1 MDLKL
6 QDKIALVTGSG
17 SSVGY
22 GRAIATTLAQEGC
35 DVVCADLNLA
45 WAEEAA
51 GVVEDLGRRA
61 MAVKVDVADRSSVD
75 AMVKA
80 VIERFGRIDIL
91 VNNAGTSSQDKP
103 FMQKTKSDW
112 DLDIGVNL
120 YGQMNVAQAVIPHMA
135 ERRYGRIVNTSGGQG
150 LPAISTYGAA
160 KAGVEAFTHSLAL
173 EVAPSGIIV
182 NGIAPGLGETGLI
195 VRTAEEHKEGFR
207 RMSALKRL
215 CTPQDVAP
223 AVAFL
228 SSDVCSYMVG
238 QWLRLATF

>member
-1 MDLKL
+1 VDLKL
-6 QDKIALVTGSG
+6 QNKIALVTGCG

-22 GRAIATTLAQEGC
+22 GRAIASTLAQEGC
-35 DVVCADLNLA
+35 DVVCADLDLG
-45 WAEEAA
+45 WAVEAA
-51 GVVEDLGRRA
+51 AEVEGLGRQA
-61 MAVKVDVADRSSVD
+61 LAVKVDVADRASVD

-80 VIERFGRIDIL
+80 AIERFGRIDIL
-91 VNNAGTSSQDKP
+91 VNNAGTSSPDKP

-120 YGQMNVAQAVIPHMA
+120 YGQMNVAQAIIPHMA
-135 ERRYGRIVNTSGGQG
+135 KSGYGRIVNTSGGQG
-150 LPAISTYGAA
+150 LPTISTYGAA

-173 EVAPSGIIV
+173 EVAPLGIIV
-182 NGIAPGLGETGLI
+182 NGVAPGLGDTGLI

-223 AVAFL
+223 AAAFL
-228 SSDVCSYMVG
+228 CSDVCSYMVG
-238 QWLRLATF
+238 QWIRLTTF